1 MASNKNPVRGRF
13 STEEIKEA
21 LLKCDGNATK
31 AAPLLGVSP
40 RTFRMWVLREGIDVR
55 NEVRA
60 KHLQGLGLQEK
71 DASGAVLEKLE
82 ITGTSRYYSLE
93 DGGIWVKTSKEK
105 ESLKQAIETIKNG
118 LCDDLPI
125 IESIAPP
132 DSYNDELAVVIP
144 IGDAHIGMF
153 AWHKETGE
161 DFDLDIAERDLCGA
175 FKYLID
181 QAPPSSK
188 CVIANVGDFLHYSM
202 MEAKTERHG
211 HILSASGRPQE
222 MIKVGVRVLRYCIE
236 YAATKHKIV
245 ESINAPGNHE
255 SLLAHAI
262 NIMLANIYEGNERIV
277 IHDAPTQ
284 RHYTQHGKCLFGVV
298 HGHQTKDRDLPSIMA
313 TERPEQWGQT
323 KFRTWF
329 RGHHH
334 HDSRIEYTGCIV
346 EQVRTLAANDD
357 YACGGGY
364 LSGRDLKA
372 VLYHSEYGEVG
383 RYICGIDLLREVL
396 K

>member
-1 MASNKNPVRGRF
+1 MITLTK
-13 STEEIKEA
+13 EEIEA
-21 LLKCDGNATK
+21 ALAINNWKVLPTSDH
-31 AAPLLGVSP
+31 LMVSR
-40 RTFRMWVLREGIDVR
+40 RTLRRWIEKFGIDVAAGA
-55 NEVRA
+55 RA
-60 KHLQGLGLQEK
+60 MHLRGLGLQEK
-71 DASGAVLEKLE
+71 DANGAVLEKLE

-93 DGGIWVKTSKEK
+93 DGGIWVKTNKEK
-105 ESLKQAIETIKNG
+105 ETLQQTLASIKEG
-118 LCDDLPI
+118 LCEDLPV
-125 IESIAPP
+125 IEKIQKPKY
-132 DSYNDELAVVIP
+132 YNKDLAVVIP

-153 AWHKETGE
+153 AWQKETGD
-161 DFDLDIAERDLCGA
+161 DFDLEIAERDLCGA

-181 QAPPSSK
+181 QAPPSAK
-188 CVIANVGDFLHYSM
+188 CIIANVGDFLHYSM

-211 HILSASGRPQE
+211 HILSAAGRPQE
-222 MIKVGVRVLRYCIE
+222 MIRVGARVLRYCIE
-236 YAATKHKIV
+236 YAATKHRIV
-245 ESINAPGNHE
+245 ESINVPGNHE

-262 NIMLANIYEGNERIV
+262 NIMLANIYENNDRIV

-364 LSGRDLKA
+364 LSKRDIKA
-372 VLYHSEYGEVG
+372 VLYHAEYGEVG
-383 RYICGIDLLREVL
+383 RYICGIDLLRSIVR
-396 K
+396 

>member
-1 MASNKNPVRGRF
+1 MKKRNFDK
-13 STEEIKEA
+13 EEVFRI
-21 LLKCDGNATK
+21 LNIVNANTTV
-31 AAPLLGVSP
+31 AARHLGVP
-40 RTFRMWVLREGIDVR
+40 RETLKDYVKKHFPNLRNDI
-55 NEVRA
+55 RA
-60 KHLQGLGLQEK
+60 KALENLGLQEK
-71 DASGAVLEKLE
+71 SASSAVLNNLE

-105 ESLKQAIETIKNG
+105 ESLSQAIASIKES
-118 LCDDLPI
+118 LCEDLPAI
-125 IESIAPP
+125 KPIKGPKK
-132 DSYNDELAVVIP
+132 YNDDLAVVIP

-153 AWHKETGE
+153 AWHKETGD
-161 DFDLDIAERDLCGA
+161 DFNLEIAERDLCGA

-181 QAPPSSK
+181 QAPPSDK
-188 CVIANVGDFLHYSM
+188 CIIVNVGDFLHYHA

-222 MIKVGVRVLRYCIE
+222 MLKVGVRVLRYCIE
-236 YAATKHKIV
+236 YAATKHRIV
-245 ESINAPGNHE
+245 ESINVPGNHE

-262 NIMLANIYEGNERIV
+262 NIMLANIYENCANVIV
-277 IHDAPTQ
+277 HDAPTP

-334 HDSRIEYTGCIV
+334 HDSRIEYNGCIV
-346 EQVRTLAANDD
+346 EQVRTLAAQDD
-357 YACGGGY
+357 YACAGGY

-383 RYICGIDLLREVL
+383 RHICGIDLLREVL